1 MELTYVSFDSM
12 ISHYVN
18 ILRETTAWN
27 HLLKVQKMF
36 FCAGFFNCFL
46 IVNQTKIGCKKQCK
60 DLHADIPGISEHSF
74 FDTARELLEQR
85 QHSGRPDAQHE
96 KDTATTVNK
105 DLIKSKSTR
114 IYTDLVF
121 NFTSKKWS
129 NAREA
134 YTYDNITWALRP
146 TTYPVKF
153 GSIDFIG
160 FDVLCRRNF
169 RASPH
174 DIILLRYIAV
184 GDHRGTVYPRY

>member
-1 MELTYVSFDSM
+1 MLVLTQWFHITLTFCVKQRLGSICWKS
-12 ISHYVN
+12 N
-18 ILRETTAWN
+18 
-27 HLLKVQKMF
+27 KMF